1 MIEVKKP
8 MLLDSSLN
16 EVEILHP
23 RKASASIRM
32 CGVSEWSLTLPNDA
46 PAIGMHSW
54 VKLYNQ
60 NGFAGI
66 YRMTS
71 SDRDVMTDKTYV
83 LKHGIDILHDSH
95 WEAETDFSGTRTEF
109 LTAVL
114 NQQKNLIGGVKPW
127 VLGTCDDTAT
137 MTKKINYDN
146 CLDLLQ
152 WLEDEGGDY
161 VFTYDQSSFPWTVN
175 FVSKSSTVACE
186 FRLKRNM
193 EKCQISINDSKLC
206 TRLLLEVNAMMPDED
221 LDDVDQNE
229 RIVRTYDNATS
240 QATYGIITKHE
251 DIDTKDTLPSG
262 PFTEADA
269 YAQKYLNERAD
280 PVLTVRIDGYELS
293 KYTGDSWDE
302 AQIGTLCRVAV
313 PDYATF
319 ISERLTQ
326 VNYPDVFGLPGKVTV
341 TLSNAT
347 SKYLRD
353 QEDLSSTME
362 SQQAEVRRLGG
373 GGRGRAREIES
384 FDQHFQITDK
394 NNNIL
399 KQAGLHLDAQG
410 MLVYAD
416 DNVNMIGSR
425 FNVQADKISMVVG
438 TNQQGNYIKAGEI
451 TLAINA
457 TTGQSTA
464 LIDANHVNISGTNTV
479 QTIAGAM
486 ERDTNGDLIIKEG
499 VGFKLR
505 KATSGGGT
513 AEYGVWDEGNL
524 TAGIVVGMINGQQG
538 TFVKISADKIELD
551 GTTIAGKLSGQQIV
565 CNNIHTTTGQ
575 NTIEGATGFPDAV
588 TFGGDVTYGNYV
600 FDWKSKLIRTVGLST
615 EHKWEYT
622 KTDGTTATLEGRIVT
637 SYTDSTIYYLG
648 HT

>member
-46 PAIGMHSW
+46 PAIGMHNW

-71 SDRDVMTDKTYV
+71 SDREVMTDKTYV

-229 RIVRTYDNATS
+229 RIVRTYDNATA

-362 SQQAEVRRLGG
+362 NQQAEVRRLGG
-373 GGRGRAREIES
+373 GGRGSAREIES

-524 TAGIVVGMINGQQG
+524 TAGVIVGKINGQTG
-538 TFVKISADKIELD
+538 TFVKISADVIELD
-551 GTTIAGKLSGQQIV
+551 GTTVASKLSGQQIV
-565 CNNIHTTTGQ
+565 CNNIHTMTGQ
-575 NTIEGATGFPDAV
+575 NLFEGATGFPDAV
-588 TFGGDVTYGNYV
+588 TFSGNVTYGGNV

-622 KTDGTTATLEGRIVT
+622 KADGTTATLEGRIVT